1 MSDYPGRTF
10 KTDHVSL
17 GASFVDILSSHK
29 KVERAVIFVL
39 LISEWHGVIVVI
51 SNAKCKHVPLTF
63 LWRRQRLCTTFSSL
77 QFSFIGKLFF
87 FSVIVWC
94 HGSFICSGDLFIT
107 LFDCLAY
114 IFHTTIAEFNRISVK
129 YFMQV
134 ITFWKQTCLINGR
147 IFLLRS
153 WWYFFAK

>member
-63 LWRRQRLCTTFSSL
+63 LWRRQRICALRFQAYNFHSL
-77 QFSFIGKLFF
+77 ENCF
-87 FSVIVWC
+87 FSLWLYDAMVLSFVLVTCLLRFLIVWLTF
-94 HGSFICSGDLFIT
+94 FIQLSLSLT
-107 LFDCLAY
+107 VLQL
-114 IFHTTIAEFNRISVK
+114 N
-129 YFMQV
+129 
-134 ITFWKQTCLINGR
+134 
-147 IFLLRS
+147 LLCRS
-153 WWYFFAK
+153 LHFENKLV